1 MAQLTAHVNSSIV
14 RSALGASTNV
24 WRLLIIHANVN
35 MWSRYKPTRYN
46 GGNRSNYWKGS
57 DNYCGFQFPLLVSGS
72 FTPTNWT
79 YLKPRGRKTYYEPMR
94 AGDFRYY
101 DHDQTLKPP
110 FYSFTGA
117 GGNVIPTHLD
127 PVESNLIE

>member
-14 RSALGASTNV
+14 RTALGALTNV
-24 WRLLIIHANVN
+24 WRLLIIHVNVN

-46 GGNRSNYWKGS
+46 QIVREDYWKGN
-57 DNYCGFQFPLLVSGS
+57 DGRCGFQLPVLSSGT

-79 YLKPRGRKTYYEPMR
+79 YLKPRGGHLFMEPLR

-110 FYSFTGA
+110 FYSYTGA
-117 GGNVIPTHLD
+117 GGNVIPATLD
-127 PVESNLIE
+127 PIESNLIE

>member
-1 MAQLTAHVNSSIV
+1 MAQLTAHVTSNIV
-14 RSALGASTNV
+14 RNAISAATNV
-24 WRLLIIHANVN
+24 WHLLISHANIN

-46 GGNRSNYWKGS
+46 GATPSDYWKGS
-57 DNYCGFQFPLLVSGS
+57 DGRCGFQLPTLTAGT

-79 YLKPRGRKTYYEPMR
+79 YLKPRGGAAYSEPFR

-101 DHDQTLKPP
+101 DHDATLKPP

-117 GGNVIPTHLD
+117 GGNTIPANLN
-127 PVESNLIE
+127 PVETNILE